1 MTYAQIISGQPV
13 DLNPALAVTFEREGE
28 TINAS
33 YETVMRWSDQERAD
47 IGIYPIVDDAIPDGK
62 VATGSTLETDD
73 GVVRRRWTLEDAPP
87 PPVPASISDRQ
98 FAHVLALQGLIT
110 QEESLAWV
118 KTGDVPAALQ
128 ALVDEIPDPT
138 IKFSAQML
146 LAGATVFERDH
157 PMTAQLAAGLGMS
170 SAQVDDLWRA
180 AAAL

>member
-1 MTYAQIISGQPV
+1 MNYAQIIFGQPV
-13 DLNPALAVTFEREGE
+13 ELGYGE
-28 TINAS
+28 TITFLQGEDWILAS
-33 YETVMRWSDQERAD
+33 YATVMMWSDEERAA
-47 IGIYPIVDDAIPDGK
+47 IGVYPIVDDAIPDGK
-62 VATGSTLETDD
+62 VATGSALENDAGTI
-73 GVVRRRWTLEDAPP
+73 RRRWALEDAPP
-87 PPVPASISDRQ
+87 PPVPQSISDRQ

-110 QEESLAWV
+110 QEEALALV

-170 SAQVDDLWRA
+170 SEQVDDLWRA